1 MKGLFVHL
9 VQTSSGAGLHED
21 AVDDGVFHHGEVGG
35 DLLILLG
42 QGEEGGREQKEGYQG
57 QSHLWQ
63 RGNEQKIMRPCV
75 CVSQNSYLT
84 KCSLFDIWFGGGR
97 QIKNLFMSSQH
108 RWFIEL
114 NIVNI

>member
-1 MKGLFVHL
+1 MNAFTSGSWGQESEVKGLFVHL
-9 VQTSSGAGLHED
+9 VQTSSRARLHED

-42 QGEEGGREQKEGYQG
+42 QGEEGRGEQKEGDQG

-75 CVSQNSYLT
+75 CESKFLSYQMQ
-84 KCSLFDIWFGGGR
+84 S
-97 QIKNLFMSSQH
+97 
-108 RWFIEL
+108 
-114 NIVNI
+114 V